1 MEATDMEK
9 SAVTAPS
16 VSNSEIRDTDQT
28 WRKSKDNPLNW
39 PRSKKYQTIGL
50 VSFQAF
56 ISPLAS
62 SIMAPGLPELAEKYN
77 IKSDTVLALTLTIY
91 LLAWAL
97 GPLAFAPLSEMYGR
111 RWVINISS
119 VIFTAFSIGCI
130 FAKSTGQLIA
140 FRFLA
145 GIGAS
150 TPISIAGAVIADLYI
165 LEERAPASAIYGLGL
180 LIGPPTGPIM
190 GGYLTQTVGV
200 RYGFVL
206 TAALGAVALVLS
218 VFLLPETDHA
228 IIRSKRGSQRGGL
241 TGLFNKK
248 AEASVDDKRTQSS
261 TPLTGSAREAA
272 IRPLVLLTRSP
283 ICFILSFYG
292 ALVYGFLNMFFTTF
306 PTIFGEIYGFKPGPT
321 GLTYI
326 GGGLGELCATALGGW
341 VGNTVY
347 HNLTKKNGGIPKPE
361 FRMPGM
367 LLGSVAVPIGLFW
380 FGWTAQTHQHWMLP
394 IIGSSIFGFGMMSIL
409 LPLQLYFIDA
419 FKYSAAALAA
429 ASLARSLLAFAIPLF
444 APQMIDAMGLGGTYS
459 FLGGLSIAIGIPLP
473 LWVYFQGEKIRA
485 RSDLNH

>member
-1 MEATDMEK
+1 MEK
-9 SAVTAPS
+9 SADTTPS
-16 VSNSEIRDTDQT
+16 TLTSEIRDPDQI
-28 WRKSKDNPLNW
+28 WIESKDNPLNW
-39 PRSKKYQTIGL
+39 SQSKKYQTIGL

-91 LLAWAL
+91 ILAWAL
-97 GPLAFAPLSEMYGR
+97 GPLAFAPLSEIYGR

-119 VIFTAFSIGCI
+119 VIFTAFSIACI
-130 FAKSTGQLIA
+130 FAVSAGELIA

-150 TPISIAGAVIADLYI
+150 TPISIAGAVIADLFI

-206 TAALGAVALVLS
+206 TAALGVTALVLS
-218 VFLLPETDHA
+218 MVFLPETDHT
-228 IIRSKRGSQRGGL
+228 IIRSSSGSRRGGL
-241 TGLFNKK
+241 MGLFNKK
-248 AEASVDDKRTQSS
+248 AETSVDDERTQPPA
-261 TPLTGSAREAA
+261 PLTGSAREAA

-283 ICFILSFYG
+283 ICLILSFYG

-326 GGGLGELCATALGGW
+326 GGGLGELFATALGGW

-347 HNLTKKNGGIPKPE
+347 HNLTKKNGGTPKPE

-429 ASLARSLLAFAIPLF
+429 SSLARSLLAFAIPLF

-459 FLGGLSIAIGIPLP
+459 FLGGLSIVIGIPLP

>member
-1 MEATDMEK
+1 MSIMDMEK
-9 SAVTAPS
+9 SADTTPS
-16 VSNSEIRDTDQT
+16 VLDSENSDPDQI
-28 WRKSKDNPLNW
+28 WKGSENNPINW
-39 PRSKKYQTIGL
+39 AKSKKYRTIGL
-50 VSFQAF
+50 ISFQAF

-62 SIMAPGLPELAEKYN
+62 SIMAPGLPEIAEKYN

-97 GPLAFAPLSEMYGR
+97 GPLVFAPLSEIYGR
-111 RWVINISS
+111 RWVMNISS
-119 VIFTAFSIGCI
+119 VIFTAFSIACI
-130 FAKSTGQLIA
+130 FATSTGELIA

-150 TPISIAGAVIADLYI
+150 TPISIAGAVIADLFI
-165 LEERAPASAIYGLGL
+165 LQERAPASAIYGLGL

-206 TAALGAVALVLS
+206 TAALGATALVLS
-218 VFLLPETDHA
+218 MLFLPETDHA
-228 IIRSKRGSQRGGL
+228 LIQSNHGSQRKGL
-241 TGLFNKK
+241 LGFWKK
-248 AEASVDDKRTQSS
+248 GTETTLVGKGSSTS
-261 TPLTGSAREAA
+261 TPLMGPKAREAA

-283 ICFILSFYG
+283 ICLILSFYG

-306 PTIFGEIYGFKPGPT
+306 PTIFGNIYGFKPGPT

-341 VGNTVY
+341 
-347 HNLTKKNGGIPKPE
+347 LTKKNGDIPKPE

-419 FKYSAAALAA
+419 FKYPAAALAA

-485 RSDLNH
+485 KSDLNH

>member
-1 MEATDMEK
+1 METTDMEK
-9 SAVTAPS
+9 SAATAPS
-16 VSNSEIRDTDQT
+16 VLNSEVGDTERT
-28 WRKSKDNPLNW
+28 WLESDENPLNW

-50 VSFQAF
+50 ISFQAF

-62 SIMAPGLPELAEKYN
+62 SIMTPGLPELVEKYN

-111 RWVINISS
+111 WWVINISS

-165 LEERAPASAIYGLGL
+165 PEERTPASAIYGLGL

-218 VFLLPETDHA
+218 VLLLPETDHA
-228 IIRSKRGSQRGGL
+228 IIRSKRDSRRGGF
-241 TGLFNKK
+241 TELFNKK
-248 AEASVDDKRTQSS
+248 TETSVDDERTQPS
-261 TPLTGSAREAA
+261 TPQTG
-272 IRPLVLLTRSP
+272 
-283 ICFILSFYG
+283 
-292 ALVYGFLNMFFTTF
+292 VYGFLNMFFTTF

-347 HNLTKKNGGIPKPE
+347 HNLTKKNGGISKPE
-361 FRMPGM
+361 FRMLGM

-380 FGWTAQTHQHWMLP
+380 FGWTAQTRQHWMLP

-473 LWVYFQGEKIRA
+473 LWVYSQGEKIRA